1 MCEGL
6 WAASV
11 VIADLPRPEV
21 PSIISR
27 YILVQGVAV
36 VLPPVTRMTFPKRS
50 GTSVIESKPLYK
62 TILKVLRC

>member
-27 YILVQGVAV
+27 YILVQGVV
-36 VLPPVTRMTFPKRS
+36 VALPPVTRMTFPERS
-50 GTSVIESKPLYK
+50 GTSVVESKPLYA
-62 TILKVLRC
+62 TILKGLGC